1 MKRITLL
8 LAAIVCLAIS
18 AMAQINADQPLSP
31 ALWKQGVARCAHY
44 TAYAKGFAKKS
55 EEMQRRFPQG
65 YTLDDLNN
73 DVYGNQG
80 AKWEK
85 IYNEFKKSED
95 KGGSINDL
103 KELVIPQVWKLVEP
117 DFQAFITDHPEIANA
132 VPDNQTPTQNDEN
145 AENVQQDNNGEGD
158 SANVIHDE
166 RHRQQAKNNG
176 MACDA
181 NWPLWLGILGSL
193 LGLCA
198 LLISLSNRG
207 KINEMRRS
215 FAREIDRTNANLQ
228 EFSTDAAEQMKALSI
243 RLTGKA
249 ARNADAEP
257 FMASIAEEADE
268 EEPVAEAP
276 ADEEPV
282 DEEPVAEPAPEPVE
296 EEEREVMNLFMNR
309 PDEDDN
315 FTRVSD
321 TFEPGNSIYVLTTFD
336 GQHGTFEVI
345 DKPEVHRFALMMPAE
360 NLIRACSGNAI
371 QIPNGTRIVTDR
383 PGEAEFIDGLWHIV
397 VKAIIHY
404 EG

>member
-1 MKRITLL
+1 MKRITLI
-8 LAAIVCLAIS
+8 LAAIICLAIT
-18 AMAQINADQPLSP
+18 AMAQDNQPVQINPDQPLSP

-44 TAYAKGFAKKS
+44 TAYAKGFAKKA
-55 EEMQRRFPQG
+55 EEMQSRFPQG

-95 KGGSINDL
+95 KGGSLNDL

-132 VPDNQTPTQNDEN
+132 VPAATGNEN
-145 AENVQQDNNGEGD
+145 PEGVQEDAENTAADAEP
-158 SANVIHDE
+158 IHDA
-166 RHRQQAKNNG
+166 RHRQQRNGNG
-176 MACDA
+176 MACSA
-181 NWPLWLGILGSL
+181 NLPLWLSIIGAL

-198 LLISLSNRG
+198 LLTALSNRG
-207 KINEMRRS
+207 KIKEMQRT
-215 FAREIDRTNANLQ
+215 FARELDRTNANLQ

-243 RLTGKA
+243 RLTGKGYRKPEPVVETEVMA
-249 ARNADAEP
+249 EAEP
-257 FMASIAEEADE
+257 MIEEAA
-268 EEPVAEAP
+268 EPVAQ
-276 ADEEPV
+276 EE
-282 DEEPVAEPAPEPVE
+282 DG
-296 EEEREVMNLFMNR
+296 EVMNLFMNK

-345 DKPEVHRFALMMPAE
+345 DKPEVHSFALMMPAE
-360 NLIRACSGNAI
+360 NLIHACSGNAI

-383 PGEAEFIDGLWHIV
+383 PGEAEFINGKWHIV

>member
-18 AMAQINADQPLSP
+18 AMAEINADQPLSP

-55 EEMQRRFPQG
+55 DEMQRRFPQG

-80 AKWEK
+80 ARWEK
-85 IYNEFKKSED
+85 IYNEFKKSDD
-95 KGGSINDL
+95 KGGSLNDL

-117 DFQAFITDHPEIANA
+117 DFTAFITAHPEIANA
-132 VPDNQTPTQNDEN
+132 VPAEAGSEN
-145 AENVQQDNNGEGD
+145 ADGVQEENETAVDEAGAEP
-158 SANVIHDE
+158 VHDA
-166 RHRQQAKNNG
+166 RHRMNKKRHNG
-176 MACDA
+176 AACADD
-181 NWPLWLGILGSL
+181 WPLWLGILGSL

-198 LLISLSNRG
+198 LLTALSNRG
-207 KINEMRRS
+207 KINEMRRT
-215 FAREIDRTNANLQ
+215 FARELDRTNANLQ

-249 ARNADAEP
+249 VREQAGDTPAAIAEP
-257 FMASIAEEADE
+257 ITEEMQPI
-268 EEPVAEAP
+268 EEPEPQNEEVP
-276 ADEEPV
+276 AV
-282 DEEPVAEPAPEPVE
+282 IE
-296 EEEREVMNLFMNR
+296 EEEDEHEVMNLFMSR

-321 TFEPGNSIYVLTTFD
+321 TLEPGNSIYVLTTFD

-345 DKPEVHRFALMMPAE
+345 DKPEVHAFALLMPAE
-360 NLIRACSGNAI
+360 NLMRACSGNAI
-371 QIPNGTRIVTDR
+371 QIPSGTRIVTDR
-383 PGEAEFIDGLWHIV
+383 AGEAEFTDGKWHVV